1 MTMMEKLNRPLLKE
15 YAGAIAIVLGAL
27 PALTG
32 MVISILSSYRGE
44 PEAQKAYTSLSGE
57 VNKVHDW
64 MNAINLE
71 LARHRGREEG
81 AAFAQQAVILEKLE
95 ALKAE
100 NEQLKRN
107 AKPAPPPPPPTVE
120 GTIGLGSPGTIGHG
134 AGFGSGAGRL
144 GGSRPKAAAAR
155 PPRPIPAPDVAA
167 LIDVPAHAEAPPA
180 AAEAP
185 PQNYQ
190 QQQPLKVLPA
200 LEKLPEKLDD
210 L

>member
-1 MTMMEKLNRPLLKE
+1 MTMMEKLNRPALKE

-27 PALTG
+27 PAITG
-32 MVISILSSYRGE
+32 MVISVVSSYRGE
-44 PEAQKAYTSLSGE
+44 PEAQKAYTALSEE
-57 VNKVHDW
+57 VNKIHDW
-64 MNAINLE
+64 MTAINLE

-100 NEQLKRN
+100 NELLKRN
-107 AKPAPPPPPPTVE
+107 AKTAPPPPPTVE
-120 GTIGLGSPGTIGHG
+120 GTIGLGKPGTIGHGAG

-144 GGSRPKAAAAR
+144 GGSRPKAASAVR
-155 PPRPIPAPDVAA
+155 PPHLP
-167 LIDVPAHAEAPPA
+167 APPA
-180 AAEAP
+180 EAAVEAP

-190 QQQPLKVLPA
+190 QQQPLRKLPI
-200 LEKLPEKLDD
+200 LEKLPAKLDD